1 MQLGLGIHQQPLP
14 GEAREGAKT
23 LAACVVADADRQ
35 QGDARSLQLGQGT
48 GQGLGVFEAVEI
60 AQLGQQHHQPP
71 PALAHALHRSESVQQ
86 GRRGQGRPSRGRALS
101 AIAFSDSLLSDSL
114 LSEILVGGIPVGGGG
129 HGQGGTQGAT
139 RVARLRKASAAAV
152 KAWRRAG
159 SIRSSRCTIIERR
172 GLA

>member
-14 GEAREGAKT
+14 GEAREGTEA
-23 LAACVVADADRQ
+23 LAALLIADADRQ
-35 QGDARSLQLGQGT
+35 QGDAGSFQLGQGA

-60 AQLGQQHHQPP
+60 TQLGQQHHQPP
-71 PALAHALHRSESVQQ
+71 PARAHALHRSETLQQ
-86 GRRGQGRPSRGRALS
+86 GRRGLGRPSRGRAFS
-101 AIAFSDSLLSDSL
+101 AIAFSDSV

-129 HGQGGTQGAT
+129 HGHGGTQGAT

-159 SIRSSRCTIIERR
+159 SIRSRRCTIIERR